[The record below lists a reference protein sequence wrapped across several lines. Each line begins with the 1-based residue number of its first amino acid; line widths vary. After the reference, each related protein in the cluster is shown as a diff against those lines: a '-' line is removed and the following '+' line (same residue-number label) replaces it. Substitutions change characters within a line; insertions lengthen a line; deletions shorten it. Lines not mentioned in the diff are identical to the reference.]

1 MVKDGIVVID
11 DDQSVLK
18 AFEKVLSAQDF
29 SITTYNRSE
38 SVLNMI
44 RQKKP
49 KIVIIDM
56 KMSDENNREL
66 MNKIKQIDD
75 NIVIIV
81 MTSYSNILTKRNAYL
96 LGADD
101 YLQKPFEISAMISS
115 LKRLISKERH
125 TKLVSKG

>member
-18 AFEKVLSAQDF
+18 AFEKVLSTQGF

-38 SVLNMI
+38 SVLNII

-49 KIVIIDM
+49 KIIIIDM

-81 MTSYSNILTKRNAYL
+81 MTSYSNILTKRDAYL

-101 YLQKPFEISAMISS
+101 YLQKPFEISSMITS
-115 LKRLISKERH
+115 LNRLISKEQP
-125 TKLVSKG
+125 TELV